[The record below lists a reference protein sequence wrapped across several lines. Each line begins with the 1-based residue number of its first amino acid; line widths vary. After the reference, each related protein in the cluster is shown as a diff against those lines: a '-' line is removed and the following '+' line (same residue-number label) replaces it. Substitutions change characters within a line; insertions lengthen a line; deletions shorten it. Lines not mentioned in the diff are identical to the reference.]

1 MLHINDLTYRIG
13 QRLLFD
19 QATAAIPTGQ
29 TVGLVGRNGIGKSTL
44 LRLILGEAA
53 PDGGQISVSP
63 RTRIGTVAQEMPDGE
78 FTPIDFVLAADEE
91 RAALLVEA
99 EETED
104 PHRIAE
110 IHTRLADIGAQSAP
124 ARAAGILS
132 GLGFDH
138 DAQQRPLASFSGG
151 WRMRVALAATL
162 FSAPD
167 LLLLDEPSNHLDLE
181 TRLWLESYL
190 TSYRGTIV
198 LVSHDRGLL
207 NSVVDAILHVEGGE
221 LTLYRGNYDNFER
234 VRAERRN
241 LQAHHFAKQLE
252 QRRHMQTFIDRFKAK
267 ASKARQAQS
276 RVKALAKMEELKPVA
291 PDEEMVFDF
300 PTPASLAPPLVTLD
314 HASAG
319 YGPGKVVLHHLD
331 LRIDMDDRI
340 ALLGANGNGKTT
352 LLRLLEGEIKPIAG
366 DLRKSGKLRIG
377 YFNQEQ
383 AEAFDLEQTAYQ
395 HMAGVMRDAPERK
408 VRGHL
413 GRFGFAQSRADVLIR
428 SLSGGEKARLLFAT
442 ITRDAPHILLLD
454 EPTNHL
460 DIDAREALISALN
473 VYEGAVILVS
483 HDPHLVELCADTLW
497 IVAKGTCRT
506 FDGDMEGYRALLL
519 QERRAEASRESAA
532 AGTGNGSNGKTAAAR
547 KDQRRAEAA
556 ARAVLA
562 PLRIAVQAAEKRLE
576 QLTRDKAALEKQLA
590 DPTTYDGGTSTPKAL
605 TLQQRLGVLKRD
617 IESAEQA
624 WLMADQ
630 ALDRARQPD
639 DVSQDG

>member
-19 QATAAIPTGQ
+19 HATAAIPTGQ

-44 LRLILGEAA
+44 LRLITGEVA

-63 RTRIGTVAQEMPDGE
+63 RTRVGTVAQEMPDGE
-78 FTPIDFVLAADEE
+78 ATPLGFVLAADEE
-91 RAALLVEA
+91 RAALLAEA

-138 DAQQRPLASFSGG
+138 EAQQRPLASFSGG

-190 TSYRGTIV
+190 TSYRGTIL

-207 NSVVDAILHVEGGE
+207 NTVVDAILHVEDGK

-252 QRRHMQTFIDRFKAK
+252 QRRHMQAFIDRFRAK

-291 PDEEMVFDF
+291 PDEDMVFDF
-300 PTPASLAPPLVTLD
+300 PTPAPLSPPLVTLD

-319 YGPGKVVLHHLD
+319 YGPEKIILRHLD

-366 DLRKSGKLRIG
+366 ELRKSSKLRIG

-383 AEAFDLEQTAYQ
+383 AEAFELGQTAYQ
-395 HMAGVMRDAPERK
+395 HMARVMRDAPERK
-408 VRGHL
+408 VRAHL
-413 GRFGFAQSRADVLIR
+413 GRFGFSQARADVLIR
-428 SLSGGEKARLLFAT
+428 ALSGGEKARLLFAT

-497 IVAKGTCRT
+497 IVAKGTCRP

-519 QERRAEASRESAA
+519 QERRAEANRESGTAEAGTKAKA
-532 AGTGNGSNGKTAAAR
+532 AGSR
-547 KDQRRAEAA
+547 KDQRRAQAE
-556 ARAVLA
+556 ARAALA
-562 PLRIAVQAAEKRLE
+562 PLRRAVEAAEKRLD
-576 QLTRDKAALEKQLA
+576 QLTRDRVALEKQLA
-590 DPTTYDGGTSTPKAL
+590 DPTTYDGGDNAPRAL
-605 TLQQRLGVLKRD
+605 ELQQRLGVLKRD

-624 WLMADQ
+624 WLMAEQVLDQ
-630 ALDRARQPD
+630 ARQPD